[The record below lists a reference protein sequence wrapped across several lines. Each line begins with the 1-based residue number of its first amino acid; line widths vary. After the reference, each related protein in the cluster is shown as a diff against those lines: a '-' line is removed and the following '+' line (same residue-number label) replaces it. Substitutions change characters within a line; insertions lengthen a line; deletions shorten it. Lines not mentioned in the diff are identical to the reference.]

1 MDDRREEGDRVFH
14 ALIGD
19 MVGSREI
26 EGRGD
31 VQRRLIEI
39 LRALNDSLGSAV
51 AVPLRLTSG
60 DELQGL
66 FVAPGAVV
74 DVLSRIADELHPV
87 TFAWG
92 VGVGGISTE
101 LTDDIA
107 MVDGPCLHRARRALE
122 GAQRAGNWIG
132 VEGLPALEG
141 EVLSALLNLIG
152 ALRSEWTETEGRYA
166 REARGRSQREVAE
179 DFGVH
184 DSTVSRALARAH
196 FRTVLA
202 GEEAARILLE
212 AVAPEEAEEDRA

>member
-1 MDDRREEGDRVFH
+1 MGDRREDRGPVFH

-26 EGRGD
+26 EDRGA
-31 VQRRLIEI
+31 VQRRLIES
-39 LRALNDSLGSAV
+39 LRALNDSHGSAV

-74 DVLSRIADELHPV
+74 DVVSHIADELHPV

-122 GAQRAGNWIG
+122 EAQRARNWIG
-132 VEGLPALEG
+132 VEGLPALER

-152 ALRSEWTETEGRYA
+152 ALRSEWTETELRYI
-166 REARGRSQREVAE
+166 REARIHSQREVAHSF
-179 DFGVH
+179 DVNQ
-184 DSTVSRALARAH
+184 STVSRALARAH
-196 FRTVLA
+196 FRTVVA
-202 GEEAARILLE
+202 GEEAARSLLE
-212 AVAPEEAEEDRA
+212 AAAPEEAEGARG